1 MVAGPGLEQA
11 CRQNNDAKIEQMHSN
26 DPPAPRGPD
35 AGPEAA
41 SAPNPYAAPRA
52 ALGEGP
58 RELRFGR
65 WRAFALVCN
74 GGALL
79 LGLPALVMMGSW
91 MLDGGG
97 ARRGWA
103 MLLFGSLPL
112 IAHAY
117 NVASLLLWR
126 RVPALYRV
134 AQVLNAVLA
143 VLSLVL
149 ALVTL
154 AQLLRDAGLGAF
166 GAWALLLGV
175 AGMLPYVSACI
186 AAMAEDGLLEEAR
199 GSPAPA

>member
-1 MVAGPGLEQA
+1 
-11 CRQNNDAKIEQMHSN
+11 MHLN
-26 DPPAPRGPD
+26 DPPAPREPD
-35 AGPEAA
+35 AVARPDPA
-41 SAPNPYAAPRA
+41 STPAPDHNPYAAPRA
-52 ALGEGP
+52 ALSEGP

-79 LGLPALVMMGSW
+79 FGVPGLVMMGSW
-91 MLDGGG
+91 MAGSASGRFGLGL
-97 ARRGWA
+97 
-103 MLLFGSLPL
+103 LLFGSLPVL
-112 IAHAY
+112 AQAY

-143 VLSLVL
+143 VLSLVM

-154 AQLLRDAGLGAF
+154 AQLLRDAGVGGF
-166 GAWALLLGV
+166 GLRVLLLGV

-199 GSPAPA
+199 GSAAPA